1 MQSRYLPRVVPGT
14 KRKEL
19 WKSSLPTNQQRAQAC
34 LQTAWILQRG
44 RLLDSGRAQLLRLL
58 QDPGFGDGITKKWF
72 VRQWS
77 SKPGIIPKP
86 PNNLL
91 WILSLTADCSPP
103 LSVYIHSF
111 IFFLYF
117 SNSNSI
123 IECSEHGEA
132 LFCMLGIQW
141 YAVWVGV
148 LWMQPTIILRTL
160 PLRAKP
166 PWFTSWLW
174 HLVVWCWASYWTSLG
189 FNFQISIMEIQWYL
203 VTGFGRIK

>member
-1 MQSRYLPRVVPGT
+1 MQSCYLPRVVPGT

-19 WKSSLPTNQQRAQAC
+19 WKSSLPTNQKRAQAC

-44 RLLDSGRAQLLRLL
+44 RLLDSGRAQLLWLL

-103 LSVYIHSF
+103 WTYSHCQPIFIHWYSF
-111 IFFLYF
+111 
-117 SNSNSI
+117 
-123 IECSEHGEA
+123 
-132 LFCMLGIQW
+132 
-141 YAVWVGV
+141 
-148 LWMQPTIILRTL
+148 
-160 PLRAKP
+160 
-166 PWFTSWLW
+166 FTSAIQIVLLSAQSMGR
-174 HLVVWCWASYWTSLG
+174 HCSVCWGYSDTQCGWGCCGCSL
-189 FNFQISIMEIQWYL
+189 Q
-203 VTGFGRIK
+203 